1 MFLSTEGELYC
12 SYFFVLIM
20 KVVKSQVILF
30 MHERLILDKEIN
42 PDDVKKVF
50 EIEDKTFYR
59 YIQEIRAY
67 YSNMYKKERVHYS
80 RSEKKYYL
88 I

>member
-12 SYFFVLIM
+12 IYFFVLIM

-50 EIEDKTFYR
+50 DSPILLSSAND
-59 YIQEIRAY
+59 ILV
-67 YSNMYKKERVHYS
+67 S
-80 RSEKKYYL
+80 
-88 I
+88 